1 MMNPVPKGQRS
12 HGFAWSEFN
21 KRDVGDVGVN
31 SMWSHIWSNLFC
43 GTIDSKCFWAGA
55 GSVSSSEKP
64 ALLEKC
70 LGMLVVHASNN
81 NEEFHSW
88 SAV

>member
-12 HGFAWSEFN
+12 HGVAWSEFN
-21 KRDVGDVGVN
+21 REMSVMLVLTLCDLIFDQ
-31 SMWSHIWSNLFC
+31 ICFC

-64 ALLEKC
+64 ALLEKW